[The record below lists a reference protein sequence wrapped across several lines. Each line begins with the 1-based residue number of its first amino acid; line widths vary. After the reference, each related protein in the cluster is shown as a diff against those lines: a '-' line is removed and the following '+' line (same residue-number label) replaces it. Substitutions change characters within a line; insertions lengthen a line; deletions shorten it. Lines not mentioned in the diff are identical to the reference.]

1 VAQVIL
7 DKVRKEFPGKPP
19 MVALEGLDLTIADGE
34 LLILVGPSGCGK
46 TTALRCVAGLEQPTS
61 GRIVI
66 GEREV
71 QDMPSRKRDVAMVFQ
86 NYALYPHL
94 TVYGNLAFGLKEHHV
109 PKADADRRVRDM
121 AHVLGIEKLLDRR
134 PAQLSGGQSQRVAMG
149 RALVREPQVFLL
161 DEPLSNLDAKLRAQM
176 RGEILELQRR
186 VGVTSLYVTHDQA
199 EAMTLGDRIAVLNAG
214 VLQQLGPPEEV
225 FRRPRNLFVAAFM
238 GTPSMNLLRGTL
250 QDGVV
255 RAGDLSLRVAGAAD
269 GAVVVGFRPEAL
281 LPAQQGAGL
290 PQLQMTVEVV
300 EELGNETLIYGDVS
314 GEVATVE
321 IDPTLPA
328 PLPGARARL
337 CARLS
342 GFSDVRPGET
352 VRSGRTD
359 AVGSGYFAAS
369 FSAFSSSFSSC
380 FWSALISFS
389 MILFA
394 RDIAAFICS
403 SSFDFPTTTSAAV
416 PSSSSSPS
424 SFMSLRDMPFQ
435 RWPMTPPVAPPTT
448 APAMIDGGNRM
459 PTTAPTAMPVQ
470 APCCVGFSHFS
481 TRTLPSSSLVITA
494 AS

>member
-7 DKVRKEFPGKPP
+7 DNVRKEFPGKPP
-19 MVALEGLDLTIADGE
+19 MVAVEGLDLTIADGE

-71 QDMPSRKRDVAMVFQ
+71 HDLPSRKRDVAMVFQ

-161 DEPLSNLDAKLRAQM
+161 DEPLSNLDAKLRGQM

-255 RAGDLSLRVAGAAD
+255 RAGDLSLRIAGAAD
-269 GAVVVGFRPEAL
+269 GAVIVGFRPEAL

-300 EELGNETLIYGDVS
+300 EELGNETLIYGDVP
-314 GEVATVE
+314 GEVATVD

-352 VRSGRTD
+352 VPLALRLDR
-359 AVGSGYFAAS
+359 VHLFEAAGP
-369 FSAFSSSFSSC
+369 
-380 FWSALISFS
+380 
-389 MILFA
+389 
-394 RDIAAFICS
+394 D
-403 SSFDFPTTTSAAV
+403 
-416 PSSSSSPS
+416 
-424 SFMSLRDMPFQ
+424 
-435 RWPMTPPVAPPTT
+435 
-448 APAMIDGGNRM
+448 
-459 PTTAPTAMPVQ
+459 
-470 APCCVGFSHFS
+470 
-481 TRTLPSSSLVITA
+481 
-494 AS
+494 